1 MIKYIDKFG
10 KEIKKGDV
18 LLSYRN
24 NGARVGVTREIDN
37 LLYFCYQSYYDSEQG
52 RIPLCEMDLSKLSVF
67 DIATFN
73 KKNQNKGII
82 RYYDKNG
89 IEIREE
95 MCLFIGNENSGNGSP
110 IKKQGN
116 DLMFGFGSSYDPH
129 LISLSKLMARNK
141 NIDFIVEFIPA
152 KYL

>member
-10 KEIKKGDV
+10 KEIKRGAI
-18 LLSYRN
+18 LLKHKD
-24 NGARVGVTREIDN
+24 NGAYVGVAKEIDN
-37 LLYFCYQSYYDSEQG
+37 LLYFCCQRYYDSEQG
-52 RIPLCEMDLSKLSVF
+52 RTLLCEMDLSKLSVF
-67 DIATFN
+67 DIAKFN

-95 MCLFIGNENSGNGSP
+95 MCLFIGNENSGNGGP
-110 IKKQGN
+110 IEKQGN
-116 DLMFGFGSSYDPH
+116 DLMFGFGTSYDPDF
-129 LISLSKLMARNK
+129 ISLSKLMTKNK
-141 NIDFIVEFIPA
+141 NIDFIVEFIPQ

>member
-18 LLSYRN
+18 LLNYRN

-37 LLYFCYQSYYDSEQG
+37 LLYFCCQSYYDSEQG

>member
-18 LLSYRN
+18 LLNYRN
-24 NGARVGVTREIDN
+24 NGARIGVAREIDN
-37 LLYFCYQSYYDSEQG
+37 LLYFCRQSYYDSEQG

-67 DIATFN
+67 DIPTFN
-73 KKNQNKGII
+73 KKNQNNGII

-95 MCLFIGNENSGNGSP
+95 MCLFIGNENSGNGGP
-110 IKKQGN
+110 IEKQGN
-116 DLMFGFGSSYDPH
+116 DLMFGFGTSYDPD
-129 LISLSKLMARNK
+129 LISLSKLMTKNK
-141 NIDFIVEFIPA
+141 NIDFIVEFIPQ